1 MNPRLFRPQASGAD
15 LLGDID
21 NTVADAGPVHASG
34 VRVPRARARVKT
46 GAMVSVV
53 GAVLLA
59 GCSSATPAPAP
70 TVTVTAAPSIKVVTF
85 NPATSGSL
93 LAAKIVKRAKSA
105 GMTVT
110 GVECRNFPNIKVG
123 TATNCQM
130 RVKGVEQGLRATFTL
145 RDGHYVLKTQKL
157 TW

>member
-1 MNPRLFRPQASGAD
+1 MNPRLFRPQARLAD
-15 LLGDID
+15 LPGDRS
-21 NTVADAGPVHASG
+21 NTVAGAGPVHASG
-34 VRVPRARARVKT
+34 IRVPRARPGIKT
-46 GAMVSVV
+46 GAMVSVL

-59 GCSSATPAPAP
+59 GCSSATPGPAP
-70 TVTVTAAPSIKVVTF
+70 TVTVTATPSVRVVTF

-145 RDGHYVLKTQKL
+145 RDGHYVLKAQKL